1 MRRDPIVCLDSV
13 MSLILRKWVPMN
25 SKQLRDCHCL
35 LLLLQ
40 HLGTCAL
47 FTTLSS
53 LISSLLLL
61 FLFSLSPP
69 IFPFSSSFFSLF
81 RLPEMKSEL
90 KRISIQMFSRG
101 HLALSSAQFRL
112 FQVTLVYFNKL
123 LGNASS
129 KINDWPAMGHSGV
142 ATKEAVLPGNGSA
155 RRGSDQACVTVTRAA
170 TGSGTV

>member
-1 MRRDPIVCLDSV
+1 MRWDPIVCLDSV
-13 MSLILRKWVPMN
+13 MSLIVRKWVLMN

-35 LLLLQ
+35 MLLLQ

-47 FTTLSS
+47 FTTMSS
-53 LISSLLLL
+53 LISSLLFL
-61 FLFSLSPP
+61 FLFPHSL
-69 IFPFSSSFFSLF
+69 PFFLFSSFFSLF
-81 RLPEMKSEL
+81 PLPEMKSES

-101 HLALSSAQFRL
+101 HFALSSAQFRL
-112 FQVTLVYFNKL
+112 FQFTLVYFNKL

-129 KINDWPAMGHSGV
+129 KINDWPAMGHTGV
-142 ATKEAVLPGNGSA
+142 ATKEDVLPGNGSA